1 MNSTPYDV
9 GIHSLIPCK
18 NYILTKKDGER
29 PDIDSNVCELTRD
42 GDGCLLRTQNKDVSL
57 VFSISILLMILT
69 IVTQDDEVTYEGI
82 VSSSSGNME
91 GILVYNEKLGTFEL
105 RKITTQLR
113 TTDVVK
119 VKPKRLDKP
128 PPKRRKAEP
137 SIFAPKARLMSPMS
151 VSGGV
156 KRPNSTPVLT
166 TPLSDDEVPLA
177 KTSPMRPSSTKPNA
191 PSPLAVTSTSPNFK
205 PTSSQPTSSQPKSKT
220 TTPLLQED
228 RSSISPPAVEQVLK
242 QPVPSKVAS
251 KKPPSTIMTPTITE
265 DEPASN
271 EEDFEALVDELEDE
285 LLSEDGLIVEEN
297 SSNNRTLT
305 PSRSAATNFEF
316 DYNGKRPMSFRD
328 LAGMGNNDEDDIT
341 SSSEEE

>member
-1 MNSTPYDV
+1 
-9 GIHSLIPCK
+9 
-18 NYILTKKDGER
+18 
-29 PDIDSNVCELTRD
+29 
-42 GDGCLLRTQNKDVSL
+42 
-57 VFSISILLMILT
+57 MILT

-119 VKPKRLDKP
+119 VKPKRLDKF

-156 KRPNSTPVLT
+156 KRPSSTPVLT
-166 TPLSDDEVPLA
+166 TTVSDDEMPLA

-205 PTSSQPTSSQPKSKT
+205 PTSSQTKSKT
-220 TTPLLQED
+220 SRATTPLLQEN
-228 RSSISPPAVEQVLK
+228 RSSVSPPTVEQVLK

-285 LLSEDGLIVEEN
+285 LLSDDGLIVEEN

-305 PSRSAATNFEF
+305 PSTSAATNFEF